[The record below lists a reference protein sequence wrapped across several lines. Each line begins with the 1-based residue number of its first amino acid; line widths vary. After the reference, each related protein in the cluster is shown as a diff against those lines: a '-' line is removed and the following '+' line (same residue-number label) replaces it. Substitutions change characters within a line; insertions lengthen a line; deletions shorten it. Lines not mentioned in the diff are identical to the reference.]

1 MLAACYRDHNVRA
14 LLLGVV
20 IMVVGCAHSHPAAVT
35 AAAKIKLLTLPA
47 ESDAYPNIA
56 KAATSALAHAKV
68 SGVDE
73 QATSKVSIEVVQ
85 LSIECVDPTAAC
97 YDAAAKSLA
106 ANKLLFA
113 QIDVDGAKPKVSVT
127 LFDGASKQPKTV
139 EHTFASEAAAVAG
152 LDGLV
157 SEATR

>member
-1 MLAACYRDHNVRA
+1 MRA

-20 IMVVGCAHSHPAAVT
+20 IVVVGCGHARPIAVT
-35 AAAKIKLLTLPA
+35 PAPKIKLLTLPA
-47 ESDAYPNIA
+47 ESDAFPEIA

-68 SGVDE
+68 AGVDE

-85 LSIECVDPTAAC
+85 LSIECVDPTATC
-97 YDAAAKSLA
+97 YAAAARSLA

-113 QIDVDGAKPKVSVT
+113 QIDVDGEQPKVSVT
-127 LFDGASKQPKTV
+127 LFDGASKQPRTI

-157 SEATR
+157 TEVTR